1 MNSTP
6 PLIGVCADIKPVEG
20 QSFHA
25 VGDKYLRAITEAT
38 KGTPLIIPA
47 LDALD
52 IGRLVDR
59 LDGVF
64 LTGSLSNLHPSRYG
78 VEPTAEH
85 EPYDL
90 ARDELVWR
98 LIDQALHQQVPLFAV
113 CRGFQELNAAL
124 GGTLHPAL
132 HNLPDKL
139 DHRRPQSPDPD
150 VQYGPKHKV
159 RFNPDGSFYQIL
171 GELEIEVNSLHRQ
184 GIDQLATGL
193 RAEGWAP
200 DGIIEA
206 VSVKETP
213 AFALAVQWHP
223 EYKATQNPHSIKLF
237 QAFGDAARV
246 RAEARRR

>member
-6 PLIGVCADIKPVEG
+6 PLIGVCADVKPVEG

-25 VGDKYLRAITEAT
+25 AGDKYLRAVAEAAAC
-38 KGTPLIIPA
+38 TPLIVPA

-52 IGRLVDR
+52 IAGLLDR

-64 LTGSLSNLHPSRYG
+64 LTGSLSNLHPSRYD
-78 VEPTAEH
+78 VEPSTEH

-98 LIDQALHQQVPLFAV
+98 LIEQTLRQQVPLFAV

-132 HNLPDKL
+132 HTLPDRL

-150 VQYGPKHKV
+150 IQYGPKHSV
-159 RFNPDGSFYQIL
+159 RFNPDGLFHKIL

-184 GIDQLATGL
+184 GIDQLAPSL
-193 RAEGWAP
+193 QAEGWAP
-200 DGIIEA
+200 DGVIEA
-206 VSVKETP
+206 VSVKDAP
-213 AFALAVQWHP
+213 VFALAVQWHP
-223 EYKATQNPHSIKLF
+223 EYKATQNPHSLKLF
-237 QAFGDAARV
+237 QAFGAAARA